1 MSTPQSPTRRSL
13 RMRVSATPHDDRE
26 RSLETLA
33 LGIGAVAFIVVGLV
47 AIVTFRFAD
56 APISG
61 PGSVGQFAAI
71 ASGVAAFVA
80 FIAGRYVVHDR
91 EAGHTMTV
99 LDMIDVVAL
108 AFAHAIIALLSWT
121 LLSVILEAGFIDATV
136 FSLPLIILSATAGA
150 VTAYLVFF
158 SATHMDLQLL
168 AIILASFLAEGVLT
182 AMLTASDP
190 HWWQENLS
198 ALGMTDDL
206 SAMTFNLTLIVA
218 GFIVTTLARYATR
231 DIPTPHPTG
240 LRNVRRCLIVV
251 GVFLGL
257 VGVFTVDE
265 FFGIHTAVASG
276 MVVAFA
282 TLVFGLRSWIPALP
296 KAFTTL
302 GYVFIAVIV
311 LLAIFFAVGFYTLT
325 AVELVAGILVFAWI
339 VLFIR
344 NSAALEKD
352 ARDER
357 AASVASPRQGD
368 A

>member
-1 MSTPQSPTRRSL
+1 MTSTPHDSRRARRL
-13 RMRVSATPHDDRE
+13 RVPAEPRDDRE

-33 LGIGAVAFIVVGLV
+33 LGIGAVAFVVIALV
-47 AIVTFRFAD
+47 ALAVFQLQD
-56 APISG
+56 APIAG

-71 ASGVAAFVA
+71 SAAVAALLA
-80 FIAGRYVVHDR
+80 FMAGRYVIHDR
-91 EAGHTMTV
+91 AAGHTLTV
-99 LDMIDVVAL
+99 LDLLDIVAL

-121 LLSVILEAGFIDATV
+121 LLAVILESAFIDAVV
-136 FSLPLIILSATAGA
+136 FALPLVILSGTAGA

-168 AIILASFLAEGVLT
+168 AIMLAVFLTEGVL
-182 AMLTASDP
+182 ASMLTASDP
-190 HWWQENLS
+190 HWWHDNLS
-198 ALGMTDDL
+198 ALGMTNDL
-206 SAMTFNLTLIVA
+206 SSLTFNLTLIVA

-231 DIPTPHPTG
+231 GIPTDHDHG
-240 LRNVRRCLIVV
+240 RRNVRRCLIIV
-251 GVFLGL
+251 GVFLAL

-282 TLVFGLRSWIPALP
+282 TLVVGLRKWVPGLP
-296 KAFTTL
+296 KAFITL

-311 LLAIFFAVGFYTLT
+311 LLAIFFAIGFYTLT

-344 NSAALEKD
+344 NAAALQQD
-352 ARDER
+352 ARR
-357 AASVASPRQGD
+357 G
-368 A
+368 